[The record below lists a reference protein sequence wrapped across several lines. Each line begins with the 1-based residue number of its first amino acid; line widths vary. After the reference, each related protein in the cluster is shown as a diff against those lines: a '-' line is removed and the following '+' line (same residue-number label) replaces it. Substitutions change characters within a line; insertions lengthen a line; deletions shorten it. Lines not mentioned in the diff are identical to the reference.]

1 MSFGWVE
8 SQLCELESQAGFWSS
23 SNPGTCVQ
31 VPIWW
36 NIFSTTGSL
45 KPRSVSRKYLA
56 FNKFFFLNKLMS
68 CLEGNLGWKQIY
80 LINSQNIILNCNQMF
95 QCLHKEM
102 SFHFLP
108 FHMWPG
114 VHVYVMWWSVID
126 YNTGETLN
134 KPTDIF
140 GQVAHSLDLYF
151 IVFYFLVVENMFE

>member
-1 MSFGWVE
+1 MKV
-8 SQLCELESQAGFWSS
+8 
-23 SNPGTCVQ
+23 
-31 VPIWW
+31 I
-36 NIFSTTGSL
+36 IFS
-45 KPRSVSRKYLA
+45 SVNWTVFTAWPYVLQSFPFSFLFR
-56 FNKFFFLNKLMS
+56 FFAIQIPCFTSFLETASFLFYF
-68 CLEGNLGWKQIY
+68 WKQIY

-114 VHVYVMWWSVID
+114 VHVYVMRWSVID